1 MTTAVF
7 RDTTAGASEDQL
19 ILVIN
24 INDKAMECPGM
35 LSEEKVINECE
46 TTSGGA
52 AAAYFKSTRSKNK
65 LLQQQLS
72 VQSSGGG
79 GGTGGGGGGD
89 GRVSAGA
96 GSGNGTT
103 GGANRN
109 SAKKHGASVDG
120 QFRLGGSLS
129 SGGIT
134 ASGGHVNKRGKYSS
148 ATGAKLAE
156 KSGKSNSVP
165 DDQDDFLDSSF
176 DPGVVGG
183 GVGGSGGGAA
193 PGEPGAARLIK
204 VPSET
209 GMDEVRSRHDGSV
222 GKTSLDFIPFQ
233 FYIHSRVYL
242 LDLIDI

>member
-1 MTTAVF
+1 MF

-46 TTSGGA
+46 TTSGGT

-89 GRVSAGA
+89 GRASGGV
-96 GSGNGTT
+96 GSGNGPA

-109 SAKKHGASVDG
+109 SAKKHGASVDA
-120 QFRLGGSLS
+120 QFRHGGSLN

-134 ASGGHVNKRGKYSS
+134 TSGGHVNKRGKYSS
-148 ATGAKLAE
+148 ATGGKLAE

-176 DPGVVGG
+176 DPVVVGG
-183 GVGGSGGGAA
+183 GGGGSGSGAA
-193 PGEPGAARLIK
+193 SGEPGAARLIK

-222 GKTSLDFIPFQ
+222 GKKTLFFIPLQ
-233 FYIHSRVYL
+233 ICIHSVVYI
-242 LDLIDI
+242 LDLIYI